1 MLTLMR
7 LFLQTC
13 LAQIPGQAQ
22 TFLDHIKLGI
32 EAAAAD
38 PAALLLFSG
47 GQTRQ
52 AAGPRSEGLSYWMVA
67 EAAGWYGH
75 PEVRSRAFTEVGVTF
90 GRLLKSSQ
98 QLLVCRLGTSLQ
110 HIRSSRFGC
119 TVDMAELIQRYALGA
134 VVSCLCKGLQ
144 DTQIEKTM
152 QQNAALTLLD
162 GAPAT
167 MADHC

>member
-1 MLTLMR
+1 MSNV
-7 LFLQTC
+7 
-13 LAQIPGQAQ
+13 QIPGQAQ

-75 PEVRSRAFTEVGVTF
+75 PEVRSRAFTEV
-90 GRLLKSSQ
+90 RAAHECLLMSNW
-98 QLLVCRLGTSLQ
+98 QLLVC
-110 HIRSSRFGC
+110 
-119 TVDMAELIQRYALGA
+119 
-134 VVSCLCKGLQ
+134 
-144 DTQIEKTM
+144 
-152 QQNAALTLLD
+152 
-162 GAPAT
+162 
-167 MADHC
+167 